1 MNLLN
6 KINLLNKNIEIRE
19 KRYKIEKLRD
29 TYKDLEKLYKEIESS
44 LKQGHINI
52 IVHGSDEKKLAQK
65 YFPNCWIGC
74 SGDCVTSYILE
85 MTKQGITKLEKD
97 YEKIKEKYDNYD
109 R

>member
-6 KINLLNKNIEIRE
+6 KINLLNKNIKTRE
-19 KRYKIEKLRD
+19 KRYEIEKLRD
-29 TYKDLEKLYKEIESS
+29 TYKDLEKLYKEVESS

-65 YFPNCWIGC
+65 YFSNCWIGC
-74 SGDCVTSYILE
+74 SGDCITSYVLE
-85 MTKQGITKLEKD
+85 MTKQGVTKLEKD
-97 YEKIKEKYDNYD
+97 YKKIKEKYDNYD